1 MTVITVS
8 LEKKQYQV
16 KIDRRLHQEIGQA
29 VSLVWTPR
37 RIALLTDSHVGPLYL
52 TAVQQQLEMSGFEVL
67 PLQVP
72 AGESSKSLKTVG
84 ELIGKM
90 AEKGFTRDD
99 GLIALGGGVIGD
111 LGGVVASL
119 YMRGIA
125 LIQIATS
132 LTAQVD
138 SSVGGKTAINL
149 SHTKN
154 IAGTFYQ
161 PDLVLVDPTY
171 LDTLADR
178 DLVEGYA
185 EVVKTSVLAG
195 GSFFDL
201 TGRIYG
207 VTDIRDNAE
216 ELSTRAVAYKA
227 QVVMAD
233 EKEAGQRQFLN
244 FGHTI
249 GHAIELLAHGELRHG
264 EAVAIGMIAISSRM
278 TRDGLTPA
286 SLTAALRARL
296 ETVDL
301 PTTSDLIGTPA
312 FFKHMVNDKKNRGGR
327 LNLVV
332 LKDIGQ
338 PMIVQKAIVD
348 MPDFINENE
357 GNNR

>member
-125 LIQIATS
+125 LIQIAT
-132 LTAQVD
+132 
-138 SSVGGKTAINL
+138 
-149 SHTKN
+149 
-154 IAGTFYQ
+154 
-161 PDLVLVDPTY
+161 
-171 LDTLADR
+171 
-178 DLVEGYA
+178 
-185 EVVKTSVLAG
+185 
-195 GSFFDL
+195 
-201 TGRIYG
+201 
-207 VTDIRDNAE
+207 
-216 ELSTRAVAYKA
+216 
-227 QVVMAD
+227 
-233 EKEAGQRQFLN
+233 
-244 FGHTI
+244 
-249 GHAIELLAHGELRHG
+249 
-264 EAVAIGMIAISSRM
+264 
-278 TRDGLTPA
+278 
-286 SLTAALRARL
+286 
-296 ETVDL
+296 
-301 PTTSDLIGTPA
+301 
-312 FFKHMVNDKKNRGGR
+312 
-327 LNLVV
+327 
-332 LKDIGQ
+332 
-338 PMIVQKAIVD
+338 
-348 MPDFINENE
+348 
-357 GNNR
+357 